1 MNIENVE
8 ALDRVVAVHWIDGT
22 TSFYPNLFLRD
33 NDPKGFHLQTRE
45 RQFDL
50 LSVPLDLAVEAVTID
65 GDVVHIDWQGHQDRT
80 TLAAEW
86 LYSHRPGA
94 RAADPADIAA
104 ETWESDF
111 APRIPKVSVGDLLSD
126 DRVFFEWLGDTKR
139 FGLSVVTGLEDS
151 EDAGVALGERI
162 GFLRRTNF
170 GLTFR
175 VETIPDPN
183 NLAYTSHALPLH
195 TDLPNQEMPPG
206 YQFLH
211 CVRNAAEGG
220 ESVFADAYMIADKV
234 RRTDA
239 DAFRLL
245 TSIPNPYRFQD
256 RQHDIRV
263 HRPMVSL
270 DERDR
275 VFDVRYSAHLMD
287 SFDMPDTV
295 MADYYSAYRLFMAET
310 RDPANII
317 TFKLKPG
324 EMVVF
329 DNRRVLHGRTAFDP
343 MTGHRLLKG
352 FYVDRGEFDSRIR
365 MLVAG
370 ASADG

>member
-1 MNIENVE
+1 MNIERVE
-8 ALDRVVAVHWIDGT
+8 ARERVIAVHWIDGT

-33 NDPKGFHLQTRE
+33 NDQKGFHPQTGE

-50 LSVPLDLAVEAVTID
+50 LSVPLDLTAEAVTLD
-65 GDVVHIDWQGHQDRT
+65 GDAVHIDWRGDNDRT
-80 TLAAEW
+80 TLAADW
-86 LYSHRPGA
+86 LYNHRPGV

-104 ETWESDF
+104 EIWEADLQI
-111 APRIPKVSVGDLLSD
+111 PRVSVDDLSE
-126 DRVFFEWLGDTKR
+126 DRVFFEWLCSTKR
-139 FGLSVVTGLEDS
+139 HGLSVVTGLDDNE
-151 EDAGVALGERI
+151 EAGVALGERI

-211 CVRNAAEGG
+211 CVRNGAEGG
-220 ESVFADAYMIADKV
+220 ESVFADAYMIAEKV
-234 RRTDA
+234 RRKDA
-239 DAFRLL
+239 EAFRLL
-245 TSIPNPYRFQD
+245 TSIPIPYRFHD
-256 RQHDIRV
+256 RQYDIRV
-263 HRPMVSL
+263 HRPMVSV

-287 SFDMPDTV
+287 SFDIPDTV
-295 MADYYSAYRLFMAET
+295 MADYYAAYRRFMAET

-317 TFKLKPG
+317 TFKMKPG

-329 DNRRVLHGRTAFDP
+329 DNRRILHGRTAFDP

-365 MLVAG
+365 LLAEQT
-370 ASADG
+370 